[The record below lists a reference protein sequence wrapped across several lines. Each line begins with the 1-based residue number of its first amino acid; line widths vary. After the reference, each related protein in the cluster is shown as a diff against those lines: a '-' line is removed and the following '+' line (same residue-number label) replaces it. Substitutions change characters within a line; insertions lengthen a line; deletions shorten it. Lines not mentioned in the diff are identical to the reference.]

1 VRPGVKSFEFSV
13 QMVPPAS
20 AALSAVAMKALRLE
34 KSRRYESVLEIGAD
48 IEAYQNGSAT
58 RVEEAGA
65 W

>member
-1 VRPGVKSFEFSV
+1 
-13 QMVPPAS
+13 MVPPAS